1 MVLVY
6 LVFFCEKVMIMGD
19 RNTLL
24 KCIYKYFPPYSIFY
38 ANKRIHLQSKDKLF
52 QEIVL
57 KKLSKIFNSYA
68 VVDWTEEESFCYEYK
83 ILLHENQPIL
93 DDDIELMKA
102 LHGER
107 NDLWVFVSILAPY
120 YYVKAEKTQYCEGDK
135 WLFNNLIISDDKIQK
150 LLIEIDK
157 YFLDMG
163 FSKLSDEDI
172 KIRVP
177 FVATELKSYNEVTV
191 FDCLFTDYC

>member
-19 RNTLL
+19 TNTLL

-68 VVDWTEEESFCYEYK
+68 VVDWTEEESFCY
-83 ILLHENQPIL
+83 
-93 DDDIELMKA
+93 
-102 LHGER
+102 GS
-107 NDLWVFVSILAPY
+107 V
-120 YYVKAEKTQYCEGDK
+120 EK
-135 WLFNNLIISDDKIQK
+135 
-150 LLIEIDK
+150 
-157 YFLDMG
+157 
-163 FSKLSDEDI
+163 
-172 KIRVP
+172 
-177 FVATELKSYNEVTV
+177 
-191 FDCLFTDYC
+191 

>member
-120 YYVKAEKTQYCEGDK
+120 YYIKAEKTQYCKGDK

-150 LLIEIDK
+150 LLG
-157 YFLDMG
+157 LV
-163 FSKLSDEDI
+163 L
-172 KIRVP
+172 KITKP
-177 FVATELKSYNEVTV
+177 CAISTK
-191 FDCLFTDYC
+191 